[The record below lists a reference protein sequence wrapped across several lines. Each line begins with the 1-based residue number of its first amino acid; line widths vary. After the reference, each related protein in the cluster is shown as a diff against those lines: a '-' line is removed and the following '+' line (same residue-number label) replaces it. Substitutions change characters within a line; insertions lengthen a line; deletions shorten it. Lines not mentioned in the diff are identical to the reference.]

1 MIIDKRS
8 VITGVLNQ
16 MDLDVTHEE
25 LKRHEE
31 GELAHNV
38 WPLLSPDD
46 HEFLISGITPEEWVD
61 AMGCE
66 ECDE

>member
-1 MIIDKRS
+1 
-8 VITGVLNQ
+8 

-46 HEFLISGITPEEWVD
+46 REFLISGITPEEWVD

>member
-1 MIIDKRS
+1 MLIDKRS

-25 LKRHEE
+25 LKRHQA

-38 WPLLSPDD
+38 WPLLLPGQR
-46 HEFLISGITPEEWVD
+46 EFLISGITEEEWADVFRCE
-61 AMGCE
+61 GCE
-66 ECDE
+66 S